1 MLVRPRQSM
10 EVLSISALDI
20 FASALGVF
28 VLMAVMLF
36 PYYLK
41 QPSLEIEAEGAA
53 AELAAAGLS
62 VTEAEKLVSEMLE
75 RKKVA
80 EESVSEARDRLR
92 MAETTMAEARREP
105 EPARA
110 AAAAPRN
117 VEKRAGDQQT
127 PLSISDLDLVF
138 VMDTTG
144 SMREELQDLQANLVG
159 VIRILS
165 RLAASL
171 RVGFVAYKDTDAS
184 YLTQEFPLSPMNGR
198 NVDRIVDFVQGLNA
212 KGGGDIPEPVNRAL
226 GRALEMSW
234 RPGAQGRIIVI
245 GDASVH
251 AQSRQRTLQMAEA
264 FAATSTSSGA
274 PRSVSSIFTGR
285 HPRARTFFQNLAK
298 AGDGDFMAH
307 KGQMIESVLLS
318 ILPERT

>member
-1 MLVRPRQSM
+1 M

-28 VLMAVMLF
+28 VLMAIMLF

-41 QPSLEIEAEGAA
+41 QPAREIEAQGAV

-62 VTEAEKLVSEMLE
+62 VSEAEKIVAETKE

-80 EESVSEARDRLR
+80 DERLSEARDRLR
-92 MAETTMAEARREP
+92 MAETAMAQALKEP

-110 AAAAPRN
+110 EEAAPRN
-117 VEKRAGDQQT
+117 IEKKTGVQET

-144 SMREELQDLQANLVG
+144 SMRDELADLQSNLVG

-165 RLAASL
+165 RMAASL
-171 RVGFVAYKDTDAS
+171 RVGFVAFKDTDAA
-184 YLTQEFPLSPMNGR
+184 YLTQEFPLSPMNDR
-198 NVDRIVDFVQGLNA
+198 NVERLVDFVQGLSA
-212 KGGGDIPEPVNRAL
+212 LGGGDIPEPVNRAL
-226 GRALEMSW
+226 GRALEMPW
-234 RPGAQGRIIVI
+234 RSEAQGRIIVI

-251 AQSRQRTLQMAEA
+251 EESRQRTLQMAEA
-264 FAATSTSSGA
+264 FRTSSRSMSS
-274 PRSVSSIFTGR
+274 PRTVSSIFTGR
-285 HPRARTFFQNLAK
+285 HPRARAFFKNLAE
-298 AGDGDFMAH
+298 AGGGDFMAH
-307 KGQMIESVLLS
+307 QGQMIESVLLS
-318 ILPERT
+318 ILPDPRRGRAGP

>member
-1 MLVRPRQSM
+1 M

-28 VLMAVMLF
+28 VLMAIMLF

-41 QPSLEIEAEGAA
+41 QPALEIEAQGAV

-62 VTEAEKLVSEMLE
+62 VTEAEKTVAEMKE

-80 EESVSEARDRLR
+80 DEDLSEARDRLR
-92 MAETTMAEARREP
+92 MAETALAQARSDP

-117 VEKRAGDQQT
+117 VEKRAGAQEA

-171 RVGFVAYKDTDAS
+171 RVGFVAFKDTDAA
-184 YLTQEFPLSPMNGR
+184 YLTQEFPLSPMNGG

-251 AQSRQRTLQMAEA
+251 AASRQRTLQMAEA
-264 FAATSTSSGA
+264 FAGTSKIAGA
-274 PRSVSSIFTGR
+274 PRSVSSIFTGS
-285 HPRARTFFQNLAK
+285 HPRAREFFKNLAE

-318 ILPERT
+318 ILPDPRGGSTRP

>member
-1 MLVRPRQSM
+1 M

-28 VLMAVMLF
+28 VLMALMMF

-41 QPSLEIEAEGAA
+41 QPARETEAKGAV

-62 VTEAEKLVSEMLE
+62 VTEAEKIVAEMKE

-80 EESVSEARDRLR
+80 AEVLSEARDRLR
-92 MAETTMAEARREP
+92 MAESAMAQAMKAP
-105 EPARA
+105 EPAKA
-110 AAAAPRN
+110 EEAAPRN
-117 VEKRAGDQQT
+117 IEKKAGVQET

-144 SMREELQDLQANLVG
+144 SMREELKDLQANLVG

-171 RVGFVAYKDTDAS
+171 RVGFVAFKDTDAA
-184 YLTQEFPLSPMNGR
+184 YLTQEFPLSPMNER
-198 NVDRIVDFVQGLNA
+198 YVERIVDFVQGLNA

-234 RPGAQGRIIVI
+234 RSGAQGRIIVI

-251 AQSRQRTLQMAEA
+251 AESRQRTLRMAEA
-264 FAATSTSSGA
+264 FRLSATSPGA
-274 PRSVSSIFTGR
+274 PRTVSSIFTGR
-285 HPRARTFFQNLAK
+285 HPRARAFFRNLAE
-298 AGDGDFMAH
+298 AGGGDFMAH

-318 ILPERT
+318 ILPDPRRGRAGP

>member
-1 MLVRPRQSM
+1 M

-28 VLMAVMLF
+28 VLMAIMLF

-41 QPSLEIEAEGAA
+41 QPAREIEAEGAV

-62 VTEAEKLVSEMLE
+62 VTEAEEIVAETLR
-75 RKKVA
+75 RKEVA
-80 EESVSEARDRLR
+80 EESLAEARDRLR
-92 MAETTMAEARREP
+92 LAETAMAQALKDP

-110 AAAAPRN
+110 VEAAPRN
-117 VEKRAGDQQT
+117 VEKRTGAQET

-144 SMREELQDLQANLVG
+144 SMREELRDLQANLVG

-165 RLAASL
+165 RMAASL
-171 RVGFVAYKDTDAS
+171 RVGFVAYKDTDAA
-184 YLTQEFPLSPMNGR
+184 YLTQDFPLSPMTGG
-198 NVDRIVDFVQGLNA
+198 NVERIVDFVQGLDA

-226 GRALEMSW
+226 GRALEMPW
-234 RPGAQGRIIVI
+234 RSGAQGRIIVI

-251 AQSRQRTLQMAEA
+251 AASRERTLQMAEA
-264 FAATSTSSGA
+264 FAATSASSGA

-285 HPRARTFFQNLAK
+285 HPRARAFFENLAI
-298 AGDGDFMAH
+298 AGRGDFMAH
-307 KGQMIESVLLS
+307 QGQMIESVLLS
-318 ILPERT
+318 ILPDPRRGRAGP